1 MGLHGPEAVDGR
13 LRPSCQALVIPSV
26 GITIV
31 KILFLVR
38 ALDCAGA
45 ERQLVLLAKALANRG
60 HEVAIAVYY
69 SGGLLEKEVDT
80 SRVRLISLE
89 KRSRWD
95 LISFF
100 WTLLRVVRRE
110 RPDVLHGWMSPSNL
124 IATLAGLLC
133 PSVRVFWCI
142 RCDLETFQYLDRV
155 ETTVNWLERRLSR
168 FTDCIVVNSRAG
180 FNHSISR
187 GFPPGKMIHI
197 PNGIDVNGLYPD
209 PHAGEKMR
217 TEWGFTK
224 SERLIGLV
232 ARIDPIKGHA
242 VFLKAA
248 ARLAQDLPEVRFV
261 CLGNGPTQYWEKLQA
276 LSRELGL
283 EQRMAWFPPRPDVR
297 AIYNALDVVC
307 LPSLSEGFP
316 NVVGE
321 AMACGRHCVVTNVG
335 DSSFLVGDAG
345 VVVPPNDPQALA
357 EGLRQALSVGR
368 SSNERG
374 RQRILEHFT
383 VSHLADQTEEVLLKF
398 SSDHRP
404 AKRGRPIQEPMDSPK
419 LVIRHR
425 EL

>member
-1 MGLHGPEAVDGR
+1 M
-13 LRPSCQALVIPSV
+13 
-26 GITIV
+26 

-38 ALDCAGA
+38 TLEYGGA
-45 ERQLVLLAKALANRG
+45 ERQLVLLANELARKG
-60 HEVAIAVYY
+60 HEVAITVYY
-69 SGGLLEKEVDT
+69 SGGLLEKEVDS
-80 SRVRLISLE
+80 SRVRLIPLG

-95 LISFF
+95 LLNFF

-110 RPDVLHGWMSPSNL
+110 RPDVLHSWMSGPNL
-124 IATLAGLLC
+124 VANVVRFLC
-133 PSVRVFWCI
+133 PKAHVFWCI
-142 RCDLETFQYLDRV
+142 RCSDQEMILDLDRV
-155 ETTVNWLERRLSR
+155 GSTINWFERWLSR
-168 FTDCIVVNSRAG
+168 FADCIVVNSRAG

-316 NVVGE
+316 NVIGE
-321 AMACGRHCVVTNVG
+321 AMACGRHCVVTDVG

-345 VVVPPNDPQALA
+345 VVVPPNDPEALA

-404 AKRGRPIQEPMDSPK
+404 AKRAGPSRN
-419 LVIRHR
+419 LWTHR
-425 EL
+425 SLSSGIANYRRRYR